1 MRLDI
6 YLAENGFVSSRM
18 RALDLIKKGSVLVNN
33 RIVTKPSHSVS
44 ESDEVA
50 LAAQEDKYVSRAAH
64 KLLFA
69 KEAFKIS
76 FEGLVAADLGASTG
90 GFCQVMLESGADEI
104 FAVDIGHGQLH
115 ESIGADKRVHLLE
128 GVNARYIDAD
138 TFGKKVDI
146 VTADLSFISQTL
158 VLEAVTRIL
167 KDGGVYIGLI
177 KPQFEAGR
185 ANIGKNGVVKDKR
198 VHADVIEKVILCAN
212 SLGLVC
218 RKIDVSPIAGG
229 DGNREFLA
237 YYTLENKPGVIPSRE
252 EIEII
257 AGRVRSND
265 G

>member
-1 MRLDI
+1 MRLDM
-6 YLAENGFVSSRM
+6 YLAENGFVSSRT
-18 RALDLIKKGSVLVNN
+18 RALDLIKKGSALVNGKT
-33 RIVTKPSHSVS
+33 VTKPSYNVG
-44 ESDEVA
+44 EADEVT
-50 LAAQEDKYVSRAAH
+50 LADQEDKYVSRAAH
-64 KLLFA
+64 KLLYA
-69 KEAFKIS
+69 KEAFGIC

-90 GFCQVMLESGADEI
+90 GFCQVMLESGIDEI

-115 ESIGADKRVHLLE
+115 ESIKADRRVHLLE
-128 GVNARYIDAD
+128 GVNARYIDVD
-138 TFGKKVDI
+138 TLGKNVDI

-158 VLEAVTRIL
+158 VLEGVSRIL
-167 KDGGVYIGLI
+167 KESGIYIGLI

-198 VHADVIEKVILCAN
+198 VHADVIEKVIFCAN

-218 RKIDVSPIAGG
+218 RKLDVSPIEGG

-237 YYTLENKPGVIPSRE
+237 YYTFENKPGDIPSRK

-257 AGRVRSND
+257 ADRGLPND